1 MVRIDANS
9 IVDVES
15 FHAVFAAAFGFP
27 SFYGRNMN
35 AWIDCVSDLDDPGS
49 GMTTVH
55 VESGQ
60 TLSLV
65 IEHAQDF
72 KIRCPDLFSALVE
85 CAAFVNWRRVEA
97 GQPPIL
103 ALAFHA

>member
-1 MVRIDANS
+1 MRIDANS

-15 FHAVFAAAFGFP
+15 FHSVFTTAFGFP
-27 SFYGRNMN
+27 SFYGRNMD
-35 AWIDCVSDLDDPGS
+35 AWIDCLSYLDDPSS

-55 VESGQ
+55 VDSGQ
-60 TLSLV
+60 MLSLV
-65 IEHAQDF
+65 IDHAQDF
-72 KIRCPDLFSALVE
+72 KLRQPDLFSALVE

-97 GQPPIL
+97 GQAPVL